1 MNELSSLRDR
11 FMRDPLPIRLGNL
24 ASNLAQ
30 IHALSGPDGHRDGVA
45 RFVEES
51 ALYIEWAAPD
61 ATLELQVFLLEIQR
75 TLVQWKRQWAVLWDD
90 TTRRAEAAR
99 KARAWSEQ
107 VLAASGL
114 LEVQSRRP

>member
-1 MNELSSLRDR
+1 MNELIALRDR

-24 ASNLAQ
+24 ASSLAQ
-30 IHALSGPDGHRDGVA
+30 IHSLSSHDGHRDGVA

-51 ALYIEWAAPD
+51 ALYVEWTAPD
-61 ATLELQVFLLEIQR
+61 ATLELQILLLEIQR
-75 TLVQWKRQWAVLWDD
+75 TLVQWKRQWTALWDD
-90 TTRRAEAAR
+90 ATRRGEAAR

-114 LEVQSRRP
+114 LEAQSRRP

>member
-1 MNELSSLRDR
+1 MNELISLRDR
-11 FMRDPLPIRLGNL
+11 FMQDPLPIRLGNL

-30 IHALSGPDGHRDGVA
+30 IHSLSGHDGHRDGVA

-51 ALYIEWAAPD
+51 ALYIEWVAPD
-61 ATLELQVFLLEIQR
+61 ATLELQILLLDIQR
-75 TLVQWKRQWAVLWDD
+75 TLVQWKRQWTQLWDD
-90 TTRRAEAAR
+90 AARRTEAAR